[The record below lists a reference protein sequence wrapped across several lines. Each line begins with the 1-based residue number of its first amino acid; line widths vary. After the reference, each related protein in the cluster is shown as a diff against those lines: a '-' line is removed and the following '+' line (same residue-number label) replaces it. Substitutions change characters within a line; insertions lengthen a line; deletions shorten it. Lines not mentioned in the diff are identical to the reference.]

1 MVRVPG
7 QASLHRCLARYEDG
21 LPEMASAK
29 LPPEYIISIKGRW
42 AVAGSQTGTA
52 RRKIKIIT
60 AQSDQLCSRGD

>member
-7 QASLHRCLARYEDG
+7 QACLHHCLARYEDG

-29 LPPEYIISIKGRW
+29 LPREYIISIKGRW
-42 AVAGSQTGTA
+42 AVAGSQTGAA

-60 AQSDQLCSRGD
+60 ALSDQLCSRGD